1 MLMNLN
7 TGICNIK
14 SLKQYNQERSILLF
28 LIQRTKYSNAS
39 VESYISFLNLFI
51 LLYCIFARSSTFPGA
66 YKGVDTLHTWHRIF
80 VVCHVITI
88 VEEKKIIKGKK
99 KSQHKVFKV

>member
-51 LLYCIFARSSTFPGA
+51 VLYFCKKQHIPRSIQGSRYTAHMASDFRSVPCYYHSG
-66 YKGVDTLHTWHRIF
+66 
-80 VVCHVITI
+80 
-88 VEEKKIIKGKK
+88 GKK
-99 KSQHKVFKV
+99 NNKRKKEKPAEGL